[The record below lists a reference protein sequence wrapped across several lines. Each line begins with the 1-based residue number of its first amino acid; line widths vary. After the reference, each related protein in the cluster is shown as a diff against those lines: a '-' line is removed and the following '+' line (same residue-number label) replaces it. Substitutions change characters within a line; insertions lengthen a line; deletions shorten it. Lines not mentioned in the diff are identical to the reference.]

1 MNSLENFNLSNIC
14 IFLFGK
20 YIFRR
25 TIKESE
31 NNLNLMIVLSYR
43 FPQF

>member
-20 YIFRR
+20 YIFRK

-31 NNLNLMIVLSYR
+31 NNLMIVISYR